1 MRYTFFAKYSGLC
14 KVLTLYTL
22 TSVCIFSILFSIHF
36 LRCWQGEID
45 PKQELLKLVF
55 ISFILFS
62 FMFDSG
68 VILWGEIRY
77 YLLLWEKYA
86 SETNLFL
93 FLPFKKYLFVSDCI
107 CFLFH
112 DFLLTLSFSRSQS
125 NSPYCL
131 LYNLYDVSLENLVLD
146 QLIIPSLICFFILTY
161 YLCA

>member
-1 MRYTFFAKYSGLC
+1 
-14 KVLTLYTL
+14 
-22 TSVCIFSILFSIHF
+22 
-36 LRCWQGEID
+36 
-45 PKQELLKLVF
+45 
-55 ISFILFS
+55 
-62 FMFDSG
+62 MFDSG
-68 VILWGEIRY
+68 VILCGEIRY